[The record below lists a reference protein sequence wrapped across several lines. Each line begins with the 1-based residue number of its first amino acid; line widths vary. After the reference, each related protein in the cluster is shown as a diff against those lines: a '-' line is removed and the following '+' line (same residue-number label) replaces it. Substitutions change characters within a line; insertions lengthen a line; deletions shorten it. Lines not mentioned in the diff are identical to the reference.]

1 MILMHEID
9 DFTMTQAMKMLPR
22 LQDSFDV
29 RQDLLRK
36 ITFYRDSDTC
46 IFHPLPQHIVPVCV
60 GLNIT
65 QPYVETNY
73 VFPNFMECKPNR
85 LY

>member
-29 RQDLLRK
+29 RKDLLRK
-36 ITFYRDSDTC
+36 ITFYRDSDTY
-46 IFHPLPQHIVPVCV
+46 IFSSISTAHCSRLRRSQHHPTLRGNELCLSQFR
-60 GLNIT
+60 G
-65 QPYVETNY
+65 
-73 VFPNFMECKPNR
+73 M
-85 LY
+85 